1 MANSAR
7 CLGSLLW
14 EGNIDD
20 SNGVVRDKRD
30 VPREQLGL
38 EARETGNLRL
48 EGGDYA
54 EGVGPSSE
62 SDGG

>member
-1 MANSAR
+1 LANSAR

-38 EARETGNLRL
+38 EARGLGIYAWQ
-48 EGGDYA
+48 GGDYA
-54 EGVGPSSE
+54 IVA
-62 SDGG
+62 DF